1 MAKPLNQQQ
10 VDEIFFLDGKGLTPE
25 QIAEV
30 LRITKE
36 RVRMRLRGKAARIVR
51 TTKKRIP
58 PPDHDFRFKFE
69 TEGFFDVDKWGKH
82 FSY

>member
-10 VDEIFFLDGKGLTPE
+10 VDEIFFLEGKGLSCQE
-25 QIAEV
+25 IADV
-30 LRITKE
+30 LNIGYE

-51 TTKKRIP
+51 TRKKPIP
-58 PPDHDFRFKFE
+58 PPDHDFSFKFE
-69 TEGFFDVDKWGKH
+69 TDGFFDVDKWGKH